1 VWEGLGHQTSVFEA
15 SWPTLDPAMLLEDTV
30 EIVVQVNGK
39 VRGRAVVA
47 RDASESDLLAA
58 ALADDSVKSALG
70 GKEIRRKVV
79 VPGRLVN
86 LVVG

>member
-1 VWEGLGHQTSVFEA
+1 
-15 SWPTLDPAMLLEDTV
+15 M
-30 EIVVQVNGK
+30 
-39 VRGRAVVA
+39 VA
-47 RDASESDLLAA
+47 RDASEADLIAT
-58 ALADDSVKSALG
+58 ALADDAVKAAIG